1 MLVVV
6 GLSHRTAPVEVRER
20 LAVSSDQMSAVLGA
34 FAGRPSVGEVM
45 CVSTC
50 NRVEVIA
57 TPPPGSQASLDH
69 VAEEL
74 MGALEGLAAPGAGA
88 VLRSHLYRKV
98 GKDAILHLFRVA
110 SSLDSIVVGEP
121 QILGQ
126 VKQAF
131 ESAQAAGT
139 VGPGLQRVV
148 GRALQAAKRVRS
160 ETAIGE
166 GQVSI
171 ASVAVDLARQ
181 IFGELKGHRALLVGA
196 GQMAEGAAQLVVR
209 AGARLDVINRSSE
222 RAAALAREL
231 GAGVRDWAELPSA
244 IVDTDVVISSTSAPG
259 FVLTHDVVSRA
270 VKMRKGRT
278 LFFIDIAVP
287 RDIEPSVET
296 LNNVFLYDVDDL
308 EGVVRET
315 FREREGEAKRAEQLV
330 LEEINS
336 FDAWVETQSVVPTVV
351 ALRAKARSALI
362 TELERSLSGK
372 LKHLGQAERAAL
384 EVMVDAAVNKLL
396 HAPVAR
402 LKRAAGEPRGEQM
415 AQIVRELFDL
425 PDVTVVS
432 SEAAGANAAGS
443 SRPQGGQ

>member
-20 LAVSSDQMSAVLGA
+20 LAVSSDQLPAVLGA
-34 FAGRPSVGEVM
+34 FAGRPAVGEVM

-50 NRVEVIA
+50 NRVEVVA
-57 TPPPGSQASLDH
+57 TPPSGGPADLER

-74 MGALEGLAAPGAGA
+74 VSALEGLAAPGAGPS
-88 VLRSHLYRKV
+88 LRPHLYRKT
-98 GKDAILHLFRVA
+98 GKDAVQHLFRVA

-126 VKQAF
+126 VKSAF
-131 ESAQAAGT
+131 EAAQAAGT
-139 VGPGLQRVV
+139 VGPALQRVV

-181 IFGELKGHRALLVGA
+181 IFGELKNHRALLVGA
-196 GQMAEGAAQLVVR
+196 GQMAESAAQLLVR
-209 AGARLDVINRSSE
+209 AGARLDVVNRNPE

-259 FVLTHDVVSRA
+259 FVLTHELVSRA
-270 VKMRKGRT
+270 VKLRKGRS

-287 RDIEPSVET
+287 RDIEPSVEA

-308 EGVVRET
+308 ESQVRET
-315 FREREGEAKRAEQLV
+315 FREREGEARRAEQLV
-330 LEEINS
+330 LEEMSS

-351 ALRAKARSALI
+351 ALRAKARATLAA
-362 TELERSLSGK
+362 ELERSLAGK
-372 LKHLGQAERAAL
+372 LKHLGPAERQAL
-384 EVMVDAAVNKLL
+384 EAMVDASVNKLL

-402 LKRAAGEPRGEQM
+402 LKRSAGDARGEQM
-415 AQIVRELFDL
+415 AQIVRELFEL

-432 SEAAGANAAGS
+432 DAAAPPGAGAKGA
-443 SRPQGGQ
+443 RGGQ

>member
-1 MLVVV
+1 M
-6 GLSHRTAPVEVRER
+6 E
-20 LAVSSDQMSAVLGA
+20 AVLSA
-34 FAGRPSVGEVM
+34 FAGQPSVGEVM

-50 NRVEVIA
+50 NRVEIVA
-57 TPPPGSQASLDH
+57 APPPGSTVDLER

-74 MGALEGLAAPGAGA
+74 VIALESFATPGSGPA
-88 VLRSHLYRKV
+88 LRPHLYRKV
-98 GKDAILHLFRVA
+98 GKDAVQHLFRVA
-110 SSLDSIVVGEP
+110 SSLDSLVVGEP

-131 ESAQAAGT
+131 EAAQAAGT
-139 VGPGLQRVV
+139 IGPGLQRVV

-160 ETAIGE
+160 ETNIGE

-196 GQMAEGAAQLVVR
+196 GQMAESAAQLVVR
-209 AGARLDVINRSSE
+209 SGARLDVINRSTE
-222 RAAALAREL
+222 RAAALARDL

-259 FVLTHDVVSRA
+259 FVLTHDIVSRA
-270 VKMRKGRT
+270 VKLRKGRT

-287 RDIEPSVET
+287 RDIEPSVEA

-315 FREREGEAKRAEQLV
+315 FREREGAAKRAEQLV
-330 LEEINS
+330 LEEMNS

-351 ALRAKARSALI
+351 ALRAKARATLMA
-362 TELERSLSGK
+362 ELERSLTGK

-384 EVMVDAAVNKLL
+384 EVMIDAGVNKLL

-402 LKRAAGEPRGEQM
+402 LKRSVSDPRGEQM
-415 AQIVRELFDL
+415 AQIVRELFEL

-432 SEAAGANAAGS
+432 DATNANANGASGG
-443 SRPQGGQ
+443 RPRGGQ

>member
-1 MLVVV
+1 M
-6 GLSHRTAPVEVRER
+6 
-20 LAVSSDQMSAVLGA
+20 AVSSDQMEAVLSA
-34 FAGRPSVGEVM
+34 FAGQPSVGEVM

-50 NRVEVIA
+50 NRVEVVA
-57 TPPPGSQASLDH
+57 APPPGSTVDLER

-74 MGALEGLAAPGAGA
+74 VAALESFATPGSGPA
-88 VLRSHLYRKV
+88 LRPHLYRKV
-98 GKDAILHLFRVA
+98 GKDAVQHLFRVA
-110 SSLDSIVVGEP
+110 SSLDSLVVGEP

-131 ESAQAAGT
+131 EAAQAAGT
-139 VGPGLQRVV
+139 IGPGLQRVV

-160 ETAIGE
+160 ETNIGE

-196 GQMAEGAAQLVVR
+196 GQMAESAAQLVVR
-209 AGARLDVINRSSE
+209 SGARLDVINRSTE

-259 FVLTHDVVSRA
+259 FVLTHEIVSRA
-270 VKMRKGRT
+270 VKLRKGRT

-287 RDIEPSVET
+287 RDIEPSVEA

-315 FREREGEAKRAEQLV
+315 FREREGAAKRAEQLV
-330 LEEINS
+330 LEEMSS

-351 ALRAKARSALI
+351 ALRAKARATLMA
-362 TELERSLSGK
+362 ELERSLTGK
-372 LKHLGQAERAAL
+372 LKHLGPAERAAL
-384 EVMVDAAVNKLL
+384 EVMVDAGVNKLL
-396 HAPVAR
+396 HAPIAR
-402 LKRAAGEPRGEQM
+402 LKRSVSDPRGEQM
-415 AQIVRELFDL
+415 AQIVRELFEL

-432 SEAAGANAAGS
+432 DAPSVGGISGANGAAGG
-443 SRPQGGQ
+443 RPRGGQ

>member
-20 LAVSSDQMSAVLGA
+20 LAVSSDQMPAVLGA

-50 NRVEVIA
+50 NRVEVVA
-57 TPPPGSQASLDH
+57 TPPPGAQVDLDR
-69 VAEEL
+69 VAEEIVA
-74 MGALEGLAAPGAGA
+74 ALEGFATPGSGP
-88 VLRSHLYRKV
+88 VLRPHLYRKV
-98 GKDAILHLFRVA
+98 GKDAVQHLFRVA
-110 SSLDSIVVGEP
+110 SSLDSLVVGEP

-131 ESAQAAGT
+131 EAAQAAGT
-139 VGPGLQRVV
+139 VGPGLQRIV
-148 GRALQAAKRVRS
+148 GRALQTAKRVRS
-160 ETAIGE
+160 ETSIGE

-196 GQMAEGAAQLVVR
+196 GEMALGAAQLVVR
-209 AGARLDVINRSSE
+209 AGARLDVINRSPE
-222 RAAALAREL
+222 RAQALAREL
-231 GAGVRDWAELPSA
+231 GAGVRAWDELPSA

-259 FVLTHDVVSRA
+259 FVLTHDIVSRA
-270 VKMRKGRT
+270 VKLRKGRT

-287 RDIEPSVET
+287 RDIEPSVEA

-330 LEEINS
+330 AEEMSS
-336 FDAWVETQSVVPTVV
+336 FDAWVDTQSVVPTVV
-351 ALRAKARSALI
+351 ALRAKARATLMA
-362 TELERSLSGK
+362 ELERSFAGK
-372 LKHLGQAERAAL
+372 LKHLGQPERAAL

-402 LKRAAGEPRGEQM
+402 LKRAAGDPRGEQM
-415 AQIVRELFDL
+415 AQIVRELFEL

-432 SEAAGANAAGS
+432 DASGAAGGA
-443 SRPQGGQ
+443 RERGGP

>member
-1 MLVVV
+1 M
-6 GLSHRTAPVEVRER
+6 E
-20 LAVSSDQMSAVLGA
+20 AVLSA
-34 FAGRPSVGEVM
+34 FAGQPSVGEVM

-50 NRVEVIA
+50 NRVEVVA
-57 TPPPGSQASLDH
+57 APPPGSTVDLER

-74 MGALEGLAAPGAGA
+74 VIALESFATPGSGPA
-88 VLRSHLYRKV
+88 LRPHLYRKI
-98 GKDAILHLFRVA
+98 GKDAVQHLFRVA
-110 SSLDSIVVGEP
+110 SSLDSLVVGEP

-139 VGPGLQRVV
+139 IGPGLQRVV

-160 ETAIGE
+160 ETNIGE

-196 GQMAEGAAQLVVR
+196 GQMAESAAQLVVR
-209 AGARLDVINRSSE
+209 SGARLDVINRSTE
-222 RAAALAREL
+222 RAAALARDL

-259 FVLTHDVVSRA
+259 FVLTHDIVSRA
-270 VKMRKGRT
+270 VKLRKGRT

-287 RDIEPSVET
+287 RDIEPSVEA

-315 FREREGEAKRAEQLV
+315 FREREGAAKRAEQLV
-330 LEEINS
+330 LEEMNS

-351 ALRAKARSALI
+351 ALRAKARATLMA
-362 TELERSLSGK
+362 ELERSLTGK
-372 LKHLGQAERAAL
+372 LKHLGQAERVAL
-384 EVMVDAAVNKLL
+384 EVMIDAGVNKLL

-402 LKRAAGEPRGEQM
+402 LKRSVSDPRGEQM
-415 AQIVRELFDL
+415 AQIVRELFEL

-432 SEAAGANAAGS
+432 DAASASGANGAAGG
-443 SRPQGGQ
+443 RPRGGQ